1 MSAPWAHQP
10 LLIEQAGAGME
21 GRLSNH
27 LRGTLAPPTRQ
38 ARCHEHGDAERGVP
52 KGNRRAILES
62 IMLAD
67 RPTTASDAIET
78 MLADPSLE
86 PLVAAHR
93 VLEPRPPRYA
103 PWPEGL
109 DPRLVTA
116 LRSRGVEA
124 LYTHQAQ
131 SVEAIRA
138 GHNACVVTPTA
149 SGKTLCYN
157 LPVLEIGRA
166 HV

>member
-1 MSAPWAHQP
+1 MLVDRSA
-10 LLIEQAGAGME
+10 
-21 GRLSNH
+21 
-27 LRGTLAPPTRQ
+27 
-38 ARCHEHGDAERGVP
+38 
-52 KGNRRAILES
+52 
-62 IMLAD
+62 
-67 RPTTASDAIET
+67 TASDAIET
-78 MLADPSLE
+78 LLADPSLE

-109 DPRLVTA
+109 DQRLVNG

-131 SVEAIRA
+131 AVEAVRA
-138 GHNACVVTPTA
+138 RRNACVVTPTA

-157 LPVLEIGRA
+157 LPVLDAVARDPATRA
-166 HV
+166 LYLFPT